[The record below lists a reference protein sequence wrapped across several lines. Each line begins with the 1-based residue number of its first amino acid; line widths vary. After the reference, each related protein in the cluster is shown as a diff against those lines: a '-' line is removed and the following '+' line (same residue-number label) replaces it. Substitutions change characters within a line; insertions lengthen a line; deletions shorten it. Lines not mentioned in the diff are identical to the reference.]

1 MSFRVGIGFD
11 VHAFE
16 EGRPLVLGGVQIP
29 HTRGL
34 AGHSDADALLHAICD
49 AILGALGEPDIG
61 QHFPNTD
68 PRWKDCP
75 SRVFLSEAARIAS
88 KAGFVVVNVDSTLLA
103 EEPKMGPHIP
113 AMREAIAKELGIEPQ
128 RVGIKATTMERL
140 GFIGRREGIAAMAVV
155 MLWKRVSLDSER

>member
-16 EGRPLVLGGVQIP
+16 EGRPLFLGGVQIP

-34 AGHSDADALLHAICD
+34 AGHSDADALLHAISD
-49 AILGALGEPDIG
+49 AIFGALGQPDIG

-75 SRVFLSEAARIAS
+75 SRVFLAEAVRIARE
-88 KAGFVVVNVDSTLLA
+88 AGYVVVNLDSTLLA
-103 EEPKMGPHIP
+103 EEPKMAPHIP
-113 AMREAIAKELGIEPQ
+113 AMRDLIAKELGIEPQ
-128 RVGIKATTMERL
+128 QVGIKATTMEGL

-155 MLWKRVSLDSER
+155 LLGEREAVISEP

>member
-16 EGRPLVLGGVQIP
+16 EGRPLFLGGVQIP

-34 AGHSDADALLHAICD
+34 AGHSDADALLHAISD
-49 AILGALGEPDIG
+49 AIFGALGQPDIG

-75 SRVFLSEAARIAS
+75 SCVFLAEAVRIARE
-88 KAGFVVVNVDSTLLA
+88 AGYVVVNLDSTLLA
-103 EEPKMGPHIP
+103 EEPKMAPHIP
-113 AMREAIAKELGIEPQ
+113 AMRDLIAKELGIEPQ
-128 RVGIKATTMERL
+128 QVGIKATTMEGL
-140 GFIGRREGIAAMAVV
+140 GLIGRHEGIAAMAVV
-155 MLWKRVSLDSER
+155 LLGEREAVISEP